1 MCIHPNRR
9 ASFFLFLVALN
20 AWLERKVR
28 LSTKKKLWQV
38 AFAVLLNMYDS
49 SPKVEQPFHSRLASY
64 STYFRGIIDNNFF
77 FSLLY

>member
-1 MCIHPNRR
+1 MCIHPNRQ

-28 LSTKKKLWQV
+28 LSTPKKNWQV

-49 SPKVEQPFHSRLASY
+49 FPQS
-64 STYFRGIIDNNFF
+64 
-77 FSLLY
+77 